1 MSSLAP
7 PTFPRLALAVIGDEI
22 GPSLEEM
29 ISFCHEHE
37 VTRLDMRT
45 LGGRNLLGMTLDEA
59 GAIARTIEKA
69 GLTVP
74 TLVSPLLKWQA
85 PGKASAGGKVDFAF
99 DPADCPADDPLVHAF
114 DMAVV
119 LGAERIRVFSYL
131 TYEGYKPSDL
141 FGAYERLMDLAATYS
156 MTVEIENEPV
166 CNMATIGDL
175 AQFFT
180 SLIEA
185 TSPNPLGN
193 WIRPL
198 VDIGNAWAI
207 DRPPSDADI
216 AAVAARVDQIHL
228 KDRDTRARKTVPLGD
243 GDIPWADELRR
254 LLGEVA
260 KAERPPK
267 EVLACIET
275 HCPAD
280 ARNATSRSVKAFR
293 RICQELGAELV

>member
-1 MSSLAP
+1 MSSL
-7 PTFPRLALAVIGDEI
+7 PRLSLAVIGDEI

-29 ISFCHEHE
+29 ISFCHEHQ

-45 LGGRNLLGMTLDEA
+45 LGGRNLLGMTLDEV
-59 GAIARTIEKA
+59 GGIARTLGKEGI
-69 GLTVP
+69 TVP

-85 PGKASAGGKVDFAF
+85 PGKASAGGKIDFAF
-99 DPADCPADDPLVHAF
+99 DPADCPADDPLVYAF

-119 LGAERIRVFSYL
+119 LGAERVRVFSYL
-131 TYEGYKPSDL
+131 TYDGYKPSDV
-141 FGAYERLMDLAATYS
+141 FGSFERLIDLASTYS

-175 AQFFT
+175 AEFFA
-180 SLIEA
+180 SLGEA
-185 TSPNPLGN
+185 MAPSPLPAVL
-193 WIRPL
+193 RPL

-207 DRPPSDADI
+207 DKPPSDADI
-216 AAVAARVDQIHL
+216 AAIASRVDQIHL
-228 KDRDTRARKTVPLGD
+228 KDRDTKARKTVPLGD
-243 GDIPWADELRR
+243 GDVPWADELRR

-260 KAERPPK
+260 KAEHGSK
-267 EVLACIET
+267 EILACIET

-293 RICQELGAELV
+293 RLCQEVGVELI

>member
-1 MSSLAP
+1 MSSL
-7 PTFPRLALAVIGDEI
+7 PRLALAVIGDEI

-45 LGGRNLLGMTLDEA
+45 LGGRNLLGMSLDEVA
-59 GAIARTIEKA
+59 GIARTIEKA

-85 PGKASAGGKVDFAF
+85 PGRASAGGKIDFAF
-99 DPADCPADDPLVHAF
+99 DPSDCPADDPLVHAF

-131 TYEGYKPSDL
+131 TYEGYRPSDL
-141 FGAYERLMDLAATYS
+141 FGAYERLIDLASTYS

-166 CNMATIGDL
+166 CNMATVGDL
-175 AQFFT
+175 GAFFAD
-180 SLIEA
+180 LVA
-185 TSPNPLGN
+185 AMAPNPLLPV
-193 WIRPL
+193 IRPL

-207 DRPPSDADI
+207 DKPPSDADI
-216 AAVAARVDQIHL
+216 TAVASRVDQIHL
-228 KDRDTRARKTVPLGD
+228 KDRDTKARKTVPLGD
-243 GDIPWADELRR
+243 GDVPWADELRR

-260 KAERPPK
+260 KAEHGSK
-267 EVLACIET
+267 EILACVET

-280 ARNATSRSVKAFR
+280 ARNATSRSVEAFR
-293 RICQELGAELV
+293 RICQEVGVELV

>member
-1 MSSLAP
+1 MSSL
-7 PTFPRLALAVIGDEI
+7 PRLALAVIGDEI

-45 LGGRNLLGMTLDEA
+45 LGGRNLLGMSLDEVA
-59 GAIARTIEKA
+59 GIARTIEKA

-85 PGKASAGGKVDFAF
+85 PGRASAGGKIDFAF

-131 TYEGYKPSDL
+131 TYEGYRPSDL
-141 FGAYERLMDLAATYS
+141 FGAYERLIDLASTYS

-166 CNMATIGDL
+166 CNMATVGDL
-175 AQFFT
+175 GAFFAD
-180 SLIEA
+180 LVA
-185 TSPNPLGN
+185 AMAPNPLLPV
-193 WIRPL
+193 IRPL

-207 DRPPSDADI
+207 DKPPSDADI
-216 AAVAARVDQIHL
+216 AAVASRVDQIHL
-228 KDRDTRARKTVPLGD
+228 KDRDTKARKTVPLGD
-243 GDIPWADELRR
+243 GDVPWADELRR

-260 KAERPPK
+260 KAEHGSK
-267 EVLACIET
+267 EILACVET

-280 ARNATSRSVKAFR
+280 ARNATSRSVEAFR
-293 RICQELGAELV
+293 RICQEVGVELV

>member
-1 MSSLAP
+1 MSSL
-7 PTFPRLALAVIGDEI
+7 PRLALAVIGDEI

-45 LGGRNLLGMTLDEA
+45 LGGRNLLGMSLDEVA
-59 GAIARTIEKA
+59 GIARTIEKA

-85 PGKASAGGKVDFAF
+85 PGRASAGGKIDFSF

-131 TYEGYKPSDL
+131 TYEGYRPSDL
-141 FGAYERLMDLAATYS
+141 FGAYERLIDLASTYS

-166 CNMATIGDL
+166 CNMATVGDL
-175 AQFFT
+175 GAFFAD
-180 SLIEA
+180 LVA
-185 TSPNPLGN
+185 AMAPNPLLPV
-193 WIRPL
+193 IRPL

-207 DRPPSDADI
+207 DKPPSDADI
-216 AAVAARVDQIHL
+216 TAVASRVDQIHL
-228 KDRDTRARKTVPLGD
+228 KDRDTKARKTVPLGD
-243 GDIPWADELRR
+243 GDVPWADELRR
-254 LLGEVA
+254 LLGDVA
-260 KAERPPK
+260 KAEHGSK
-267 EVLACIET
+267 EILACIET

-280 ARNATSRSVKAFR
+280 ARNATSRSVEAFR
-293 RICQELGAELV
+293 RICQEVGVELV

>member
-1 MSSLAP
+1 MSSL
-7 PTFPRLALAVIGDEI
+7 PRLALAVIGDEI

-45 LGGRNLLGMTLDEA
+45 LGGRNLLGMSLDEVA
-59 GAIARTIEKA
+59 GIARTIEKA

-85 PGKASAGGKVDFAF
+85 PGRASAGGKIDFAF
-99 DPADCPADDPLVHAF
+99 DPSDCPAEDPLVHAF

-131 TYEGYKPSDL
+131 TYEGYRPSDL
-141 FGAYERLMDLAATYS
+141 FGAYERLIDLASTYS

-166 CNMATIGDL
+166 CNMATVGDL
-175 AQFFT
+175 GAFFAD
-180 SLIEA
+180 LVA
-185 TSPNPLGN
+185 AMAPNPLLPV
-193 WIRPL
+193 IRPL

-207 DRPPSDADI
+207 DKPPSDADI
-216 AAVAARVDQIHL
+216 AAVASRVDQIHL
-228 KDRDTRARKTVPLGD
+228 KDRDTKARKTVPLGD
-243 GDIPWADELRR
+243 GDVPWADELRR

-260 KAERPPK
+260 KAEHGSK
-267 EVLACIET
+267 EILACVET

-280 ARNATSRSVKAFR
+280 ARNATSRSVEAFR
-293 RICQELGAELV
+293 RICQEVGVELV

>member
-1 MSSLAP
+1 MSSL
-7 PTFPRLALAVIGDEI
+7 PRFALAVIGDEI

-45 LGGRNLLGMTLDEA
+45 LGGRNLLGMTLDEV
-59 GAIARTIEKA
+59 GGIARTLEKA
-69 GLTVP
+69 GITVP

-85 PGKASAGGKVDFAF
+85 PGKASAGGKIDFAF
-99 DPADCPADDPLVHAF
+99 DPADCPADDPLVYAF

-119 LGAERIRVFSYL
+119 LGADRIRVFSYL
-131 TYEGYKPSDL
+131 TYDGYKPSDL
-141 FGAYERLMDLAATYS
+141 FGAYERLMDLGATYS

-175 AQFFT
+175 AAFFT
-180 SLIEA
+180 SLGEA
-185 TSPNPLGN
+185 MAPNPLPAVL
-193 WIRPL
+193 RPL

-207 DRPPSDADI
+207 DKPPSDADI
-216 AAVAARVDQIHL
+216 AAIAARVDQIHL
-228 KDRDTRARKTVPLGD
+228 KDRDTKARKTVPLGD
-243 GDIPWADELRR
+243 GDVPWADELRR

-260 KAERPPK
+260 KTEQGSK
-267 EVLACIET
+267 EILACIET
-275 HCPAD
+275 HCPQD

-293 RICQELGAELV
+293 RLCQEVGVELV

>member
-1 MSSLAP
+1 MSSL
-7 PTFPRLALAVIGDEI
+7 PRLALAVIGDEI

-45 LGGRNLLGMTLDEA
+45 LGGRNLLGMSLDEVA
-59 GAIARTIEKA
+59 GIARTIEKA

-85 PGKASAGGKVDFAF
+85 PGRASAGGKIDFAF
-99 DPADCPADDPLVHAF
+99 DPADCPAEDPLVHAF

-131 TYEGYKPSDL
+131 TYEGYRPSDL
-141 FGAYERLMDLAATYS
+141 FGAYERLIDLASTYS

-166 CNMATIGDL
+166 CNMATVGDL
-175 AQFFT
+175 GAFFAD
-180 SLIEA
+180 LVA
-185 TSPNPLGN
+185 AMAPNPLLPV
-193 WIRPL
+193 IRPL

-207 DRPPSDADI
+207 DKPPSDADI
-216 AAVAARVDQIHL
+216 AAVASRVDQIHL
-228 KDRDTRARKTVPLGD
+228 KDRDTKARKTVPLGD
-243 GDIPWADELRR
+243 GDVPWADELRR

-260 KAERPPK
+260 KAEHGSK
-267 EVLACIET
+267 EILACVET

-280 ARNATSRSVKAFR
+280 ARNATSRSVEAFR
-293 RICQELGAELV
+293 RICQEVGVELV

>member
-1 MSSLAP
+1 MSSL
-7 PTFPRLALAVIGDEI
+7 PRLALAVIGDEI

-45 LGGRNLLGMTLDEA
+45 LGGRNLLGMSLDEVA
-59 GAIARTIEKA
+59 GIARTIEKA

-85 PGKASAGGKVDFAF
+85 PGRASAGGKIDFAF

-131 TYEGYKPSDL
+131 TYEGYRPSDL
-141 FGAYERLMDLAATYS
+141 FGAYERLIDLASTYS

-166 CNMATIGDL
+166 CNMATVGDL
-175 AQFFT
+175 GAFFAD
-180 SLIEA
+180 LVA
-185 TSPNPLGN
+185 AMAPNPLLPI
-193 WIRPL
+193 IRPL

-207 DRPPSDADI
+207 DKPPSDADI
-216 AAVAARVDQIHL
+216 AAVASRVDQIHL
-228 KDRDTRARKTVPLGD
+228 KDRDTKARKTVPLGD
-243 GDIPWADELRR
+243 GDVPWADELRR

-260 KAERPPK
+260 KAEHGSK
-267 EVLACIET
+267 EILACIET

-280 ARNATSRSVKAFR
+280 ARNATSRSVEAFR
-293 RICQELGAELV
+293 RICQEVGVELV

>member
-1 MSSLAP
+1 MSSL
-7 PTFPRLALAVIGDEI
+7 PRFALAVIGDEI

-45 LGGRNLLGMTLDEA
+45 LGGRNLLGMTLDEV
-59 GAIARTIEKA
+59 GGIARTLGKEGIA
-69 GLTVP
+69 VP

-85 PGKASAGGKVDFAF
+85 PGKASAGGKIDFAF
-99 DPADCPADDPLVHAF
+99 DPADCPADDPLVYAF

-119 LGAERIRVFSYL
+119 LGAERVRVFSYL
-131 TYEGYKPSDL
+131 TYDGYKPSDV
-141 FGAYERLMDLAATYS
+141 FGSFERLIDLAATYS

-175 AQFFT
+175 AEFFT
-180 SLIEA
+180 SLSDA
-185 TSPNPLGN
+185 MAPSPLPGVL
-193 WIRPL
+193 RPL

-207 DRPPSDADI
+207 DKPPSDADI

-228 KDRDTRARKTVPLGD
+228 KDRDTKARKTVPLGD
-243 GDIPWADELRR
+243 GDVPWADELRR

-260 KAERPPK
+260 KAEQGAK
-267 EVLACIET
+267 EILACIET

-293 RICQELGAELV
+293 RLCQEVGVELV